1 MKTEKH
7 TTGTEALRALTA
19 RLASLMEAKRERRF
33 NLALSGGETAKQ
45 MYELWVN
52 EYENELDWGRLHFYW
67 VDERCVAPD
76 SPDSN
81 FGHAKRLLFEPLNI
95 AEKHIHRIQGENDPE
110 QEAVRYAAE
119 VEEQVT
125 LRNGLPHF
133 DCIILGVGNDLHTAS
148 IFPHDM
154 GLLMDNRSY
163 ATAAHPESGQRRVT
177 MTGPVILNDTPLL
190 VPVVGSGKAAVI
202 SALKECDYG
211 KHPMPAVYVLSQAKD
226 AVVYVEIL

>member
-1 MKTEKH
+1 METEKH

-45 MYELWVN
+45 MYELWVD
-52 EYENELDWGRLHFYW
+52 EYENSLDWGRLHFYW
-67 VDERCVAPD
+67 VDERCVPPD

-95 AEKHIHRIQGENDPE
+95 PETHIHRIQGENDPE
-110 QEAVRYAAE
+110 AEAVRYAAE
-119 VEEQVT
+119 VEGQVT

-148 IFPHDM
+148 IFPHVM
-154 GLLMDNRSY
+154 ELLTDSRSY
-163 ATAAHPESGQRRVT
+163 ATAAHPESGQIRVT
-177 MTGPVILNDTPLL
+177 MTGPVILNGTPLL
-190 VPVVGSGKAAVI
+190 VPVVGSGKANVI

-211 KHPMPAVYVLSQAKD
+211 KHPTPAVYVLSLAKD